1 MSLTEQAAYLRGLA
15 DGLDLDWEKNENKLM
30 LALLDLVDEM
40 AVSIRELEENAESV
54 DGELDEIAEELIAIE
69 QEIGM
74 DTDFDDDDCCDCGDD
89 DFCDCCD
96 DDCYGY
102 EVVCPTCGDH
112 ISIDESLL
120 EVGEINCPNCNE
132 VLEFGDDDDDCCDCG
147 CCHD

>member
-1 MSLTEQAAYLRGLA
+1 MSLMEQAAYLRGLA
-15 DGLDLDWEKNENKLM
+15 DGLDLDFEKKENKLM

-74 DTDFDDDDCCDCGDD
+74 DEDYDDEDDDCDCDCCGDD
-89 DFCDCCD
+89 
-96 DDCYGY
+96 CYTY

-120 EVGEINCPNCNE
+120 DVGEINCPNCNE
-132 VLEFGDDDDDCCDCG
+132 VLEFDADEADDCDCG
-147 CCHD
+147 CHCHD